1 MASRTGSILAILT
14 IAAFA
19 VAVTACGD
27 DAPSS
32 SPTPAPSGRAA
43 AERPAWFPASFPLPA
58 ETTVVAAT
66 EAEGGGTVQFNAPV
80 PLSRAILILDSNLE
94 TESHAY
100 TIVSREASETG
111 ATYEIENDQF
121 TGTVQLTPSEGS
133 TLIDVALKAKP

>member
-1 MASRTGSILAILT
+1 MGSRTASVLAILAI
-14 IAAFA
+14 AASS
-19 VAVTACGD
+19 VAAAACGD
-27 DAPSS
+27 DAPAS

-43 AERPAWFPASFPLPA
+43 AERPAWFPATFPLPA

-66 EAEGGGTVQFNAPV
+66 EADGGGTVQFSAPV
-80 PLSRAILILDSNLE
+80 PLSRAILILDGNLE

-100 TIVSREASETG
+100 TVISREASETG

-121 TGTVQLTPSEGS
+121 TGTVQLTPSQDS